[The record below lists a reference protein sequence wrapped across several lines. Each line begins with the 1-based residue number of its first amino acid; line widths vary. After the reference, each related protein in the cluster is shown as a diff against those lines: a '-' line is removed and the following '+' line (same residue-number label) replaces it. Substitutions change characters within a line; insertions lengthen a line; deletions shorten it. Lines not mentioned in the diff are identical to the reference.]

1 MSGQALEVRTSV
13 SLPDIWVKMA
23 DARAH
28 SVVNGG
34 EIVKGNVWDF
44 SKNPK
49 YNNESECSL
58 APTRNMFSRNYAVLQ
73 T

>member
-1 MSGQALEVRTSV
+1 MLGQALEVRTSV

-34 EIVKGNVWDF
+34 EIV
-44 SKNPK
+44 
-49 YNNESECSL
+49 
-58 APTRNMFSRNYAVLQ
+58 
-73 T
+73 